1 MVVVKREAG
10 AAESPCGF
18 YRLRASQDHL
28 VTGIGVILLAGQPVL
43 CDARRLT
50 EFKRR
55 RKRDVAQ
62 VVERLLWE
70 QDVAGS
76 SPVIPIYRMGMYGK
90 PLCLL
95 TMWDFPDG

>member
-1 MVVVKREAG
+1 MGLLQALRISRPLKNEDKRYPR
-10 AAESPCGF
+10 AEQAV
-18 YRLRASQDHL
+18 LR
-28 VTGIGVILLAGQPVL
+28 
-43 CDARRLT
+43 DARRLT

>member
-1 MVVVKREAG
+1 MHGVYPSVKR
-10 AAESPCGF
+10 
-18 YRLRASQDHL
+18 R
-28 VTGIGVILLAGQPVL
+28 
-43 CDARRLT
+43 
-50 EFKRR
+50 K
-55 RKRDVAQ
+55 KRDVAQ

>member
-1 MVVVKREAG
+1 MHGVYPSVKR
-10 AAESPCGF
+10 
-18 YRLRASQDHL
+18 
-28 VTGIGVILLAGQPVL
+28 
-43 CDARRLT
+43 
-50 EFKRR
+50 
-55 RKRDVAQ
+55 RKERDVAQ

-95 TMWDFPDG
+95 TMWDFPDGVAVV